1 MVKLNAKDRKQYA
14 QHIIHT
20 LEKEDYM
27 QFRDTFMELHPTDQ
41 IEIFHSLERQ
51 QRRAIYHYLSPD
63 EFSEIFERLEFEMQK
78 DIILELD
85 EQYSSEMFNSMP
97 ADNAAYFLQEIPDDK
112 ANEILDKMDQTE
124 ASEIKELLSYPAETA
139 GAIMTKEVYRISAAD
154 TASNVIDK
162 LRKEPPDAETIYYL
176 YAVDEYE
183 KLVGV
188 LSLRELI
195 TANENE
201 QIEKIMSTRAVS
213 VEVSMDQ
220 EEVALLIQKYDF
232 LAVPVVSKN
241 KTLLGIITV
250 DDVMDVMEEE
260 ATEDFGEI
268 SAAKGATDVNVG
280 AIAAA
285 KKRAPWII
293 LLMLFGLVTAEV
305 IGYFEETLEAIVLLA
320 AFIPLIMDSAGNVG
334 TQSLAV
340 AVRGLALGT
349 IQKGSL
355 GKMIRREFA
364 TGLMLGLTCMIVLGI
379 AINLFYQGNA
389 MLALIV
395 GISIFI
401 TLSISTIIGATV
413 PLIINKFKLD
423 PAIASGPFITT
434 INDIIG
440 LLIYFSIA
448 TTLLDYL

>member
-1 MVKLNAKDRKQYA
+1 MVKLDAKDREQYA
-14 QHIIHT
+14 QHIIHAVQQ
-20 LEKEDYM
+20 EDYI
-27 QFRDTFMELHPTDQ
+27 QFRRYFLELHPTDQ
-41 IEIFHSLERQ
+41 IEIFNSFTKK
-51 QRRAIYHYLSPD
+51 QREAIYHYLSPD
-63 EFSEIFERLEFEMQK
+63 EFSEIFERLEFEKQQE
-78 DIILELD
+78 IILELN
-85 EQYSSEMFNSMP
+85 EQYSSEMFNVMP
-97 ADNAAYFLQEIPDDK
+97 ADNAAYFLQEIPGDK
-112 ANEILDKMDQTE
+112 AIEILDKMDPVE
-124 ASEIKELLSYPAETA
+124 ASEVKELLSYPAETA
-139 GAIMTKEVYRISAAD
+139 GAIMTKEVYRISSSD
-154 TASNVIDK
+154 TASSVIEK

-176 YAVDEYE
+176 YVVDEHE

-195 TANENE
+195 TANETKC
-201 QIEKIMSTRAVS
+201 IEDIMSTRVVS
-213 VEVSMDQ
+213 VDVQMDQ
-220 EEVALLIQKYDF
+220 EDVALLMHKYDF
-232 LAVPVVSKN
+232 LAMPVVSKN
-241 KTLLGIITV
+241 QTLLGIITV

-268 SAAKGATDVNVG
+268 SAAKGATDVSVS
-280 AIAAA
+280 AFAAA
-285 KKRAPWII
+285 KKRVPWII
-293 LLMLFGLVTAEV
+293 MLMLFGLVTAEV
-305 IGYFEETLEAIVLLA
+305 IGFFEETLEAIVLLA
-320 AFIPLIMDSAGNVG
+320 AFIPLIMDAAGNVG

-355 GKMIRREFA
+355 GRMVRREFA

-379 AINLFYQGNA
+379 TINLIYQGNA
-389 MLALIV
+389 MLAFIV

-413 PLIINKFKLD
+413 PLVINKLKLD

-448 TTLLDYL
+448 TTLIDYL